1 MREGDKKIAARM
13 GGGFLSPSFC
23 IGFCLRAAPV
33 FFCAF
38 VRAGDRCRARPE
50 RFAADD
56 ADAVKIFVY
65 RSVFPALLHVSAGL
79 RPLVFEECVPGAVRA
94 VTLQAA
100 DDHVVFPAAGAL
112 VDRAEMARCAICFVF
127 SVLLSLPFCA
137 AAWAVISAWA
147 TGKGFSASLA
157 GALHER

>member
-1 MREGDKKIAARM
+1 MSEGDKKIAARM

-79 RPLVFEECVPGAVRA
+79 RPLVFEERVSGAVRA

-100 DDHVVFPAAGAL
+100 DYYVVFPATSAL
-112 VDRAEMARCAICFVF
+112 IDRSKFSRCAVCFV
-127 SVLLSLPFCA
+127 LPFSRSFPLFPA
-137 AAWAVISAWA
+137 VRAVISAWA
-147 TGKGFSASLA
+147 TGKRFAAGFT